1 MKRISAAIAALVM
14 LFALLCG
21 CDNSDHYSTPYVD
34 SSPSGNGQT
43 APKNEV
49 SAPPIEEGEYTMMCS
64 FLQSAVY
71 LLGDEIAM
79 DSQWDMK
86 SWYDFTAEKT
96 ENGLRLKFTVARRSY
111 IYSYN
116 GESAVVFDTADEST
130 RNSDTQIYFDLI
142 GHGFTVDFDSEYRI
156 SSVGGTEKL
165 YSEVEGSEYLLGEA
179 EIRAVAEELLLSL
192 PETIT
197 GSTSVTHSQTV
208 DAKTKM
214 EMKYDVSRI
223 SDSLIAFKMTP
234 VSEYGYPEGE
244 TGDGFTIEYT
254 DAADY
259 SGTLNIK
266 ATDRLIQSS
275 SNKIIYYSVMNV
287 TPDNGGS
294 YSMDGMTTVT
304 DSCEIEKKN

>member
-1 MKRISAAIAALVM
+1 MKRISAAIAAIVM

-21 CDNSDHYSTPYVD
+21 CDNSDHYSTPYED
-34 SSPSGNGQT
+34 SIVSGNQQT
-43 APKNEV
+43 SSKNEV
-49 SAPPIEEGEYTMMCS
+49 SAPPVEEGEYTMVCS

-71 LLGDEIAM
+71 LLGEEIAM

-96 ENGLRLKFTVARRSY
+96 EKGLRLDFTIARRSY
-111 IYSYN
+111 VYSYN
-116 GESAVVFDTADEST
+116 GVSTVVFDTADEST
-130 RNSDTQIYFDLI
+130 KSADTQIYFDLI
-142 GHGFTVDFDSEYRI
+142 GHGFTVDFESNYKI
-156 SSVGGTEKL
+156 SAVGGTKKL

-192 PETIT
+192 PEVVTNT
-197 GSTSVTHSQTV
+197 TSVTHSQTV
-208 DAKTKM
+208 DAKTEM

-223 SDSLIAFKMTP
+223 SDSLITFKMTP
-234 VSEYGYPEGE
+234 LSQYGYPEGE

-254 DAADY
+254 GAADY

-266 ATDRLIQSS
+266 ATDRLTQSS

-287 TPDNGGS
+287 TPDNGSS

-304 DSCEIEKKN
+304 DSCEVERKN